1 MRTSI
6 NRTVMVLVVAV
17 ACVIWAGPVT
27 HAQQAAPTVVR
38 TVLLEQDLNVP
49 GYKATLVEV
58 RIPVGGREGK
68 HTHSGTAIIHVE
80 EGELTLEHEG
90 KPTKTY
96 KAGESFVVEPGKIH
110 EGINKGS
117 APIKAIATFVGE
129 KSKPLTTQVAAAT
142 K

>member
-6 NRTVMVLVVAV
+6 KRAVMILVVAV
-17 ACVIWAGPVT
+17 AGVTWAQLVT

-38 TVLLEQDLNVP
+38 TVLLEQDLSVP
-49 GYKATLVEV
+49 GYKETLVEV

-68 HTHSGTAIIHVE
+68 HTHSGTAMVHVQ

-96 KAGESFVVEPGKIH
+96 KVGESFAIEPGKVH
-110 EGINKGS
+110 EGINRGS
-117 APIKAIATFVGE
+117 TPIKAIATFVGE
-129 KSKPLTTQVAAAT
+129 KGKPLTTQVAAS